1 MDFSNLQGLSVWNHV
16 FEDKETPSNLIQ
28 NSRKHGLRCATT
40 FQFKL
45 RPKTLKKVRQNSP
58 KKKLH
63 FFDFFFI
70 LCRGYSR
77 TGFARDSNGHF
88 QNYQKWSRFHG
99 NYQNRR
105 TSIFWLMV
113 LSTKIDS
120 TCVQMFGVGW
130 GTNADGCRWHDWG
143 ADVSN
148 AEESCY
154 QESFLLLFFYDPTT
168 SWPCKQPKFKIWL
181 VQRFLSFFLSW
192 VMKTQPNHWTKRM
205 AEYPISQKVQNLCT
219 SQNMAGTR
227 FRKCTIFFFP
237 GQIQRETGSMEGE
250 ATVNKNRCSSEWTL
264 EAPTRLLCRAS
275 RSTAVV
281 VLALSSIHCLLFTL

>member
-1 MDFSNLQGLSVWNHV
+1 VDFSNLQGLSVWNHV

-154 QESFLLLFFYDPTT
+154 QESFLLLFFTIRPHLDHANNQNSKYG
-168 SWPCKQPKFKIWL
+168 WYKGF
-181 VQRFLSFFLSW
+181 FLSFFLGLWRPNLITGLSGW
-192 VMKTQPNHWTKRM
+192 RNTRLAKRFKTFVPAKIWLELGFENVR
-205 AEYPISQKVQNLCT
+205 
-219 SQNMAGTR
+219 
-227 FRKCTIFFFP
+227 FFFSLARSSGKP
-237 GQIQRETGSMEGE
+237 VLWRE
-250 ATVNKNRCSSEWTL
+250 RQ
-264 EAPTRLLCRAS
+264 
-275 RSTAVV
+275 RSTKTVV
-281 VLALSSIHCLLFTL
+281 RVSERLKRRHACFAELPGLLL